1 MKRYAI
7 IVAGGKGTRMGNDIP
22 KQFIEIAGKPIL
34 AHTIENFYR
43 FDPNIDLIIVLP
55 QNQQEY
61 WKRLCAVHRITIPH
75 LVVKGGE
82 TRFHSV
88 LNGLSLIPDEGIVAI
103 HDGVR
108 PLTAHRV
115 IENCFH
121 VAEEKG
127 GAIPVLPLTDS
138 LRQIFPDKSS
148 KAVDRTAFVA
158 VQTPQTFRVEE
169 IKKAYK
175 LPYND
180 TFTDD
185 ASVYEAAGYIPE
197 LVEGNRENLK
207 ITLPVDLAIAE
218 IGFEGMTDLA
228 GLNIKYLPG
237 VGPKRAELLNKELE
251 IFTYLDLLHYYP
263 YKYIDRSKT
272 YKINEIDGSM
282 PYIQL
287 RGKIVSYTTHGEGAR
302 RRLTALFSDGS
313 GVIELVWFKGIRY
326 ITDRYKPGTEYTLFG
341 KPTLF
346 NGKFNIA
353 HPELDPIDD
362 RIDNTTGLQGYYTTT
377 EKMKNAFLNSKAI
390 QKMVYTLLSGIQN
403 PLPETLPL
411 PIISRMQLMS
421 STDALRNIHFPV
433 TIGHLRRAEFRLKF
447 EELFY
452 LQLHILRYTR
462 LRNLKLGG
470 FRFDHIGNYFNDFY
484 HQVLPFELTQAQKR
498 VIKEIRADMGSG
510 RQMNRLLQGDVG
522 SGKTLVALM
531 SMLIAVDNGY
541 QACLMAPT
549 EILATQHYEGLKKMV
564 EPLGLRIELLTG
576 SVSKKRRAPIL
587 EGLLTGEINLLIG
600 THALLEDSV
609 NFANLGFV
617 VIDEQHRFGV
627 EQRARLWRKNK
638 IPPHILVMTA
648 TPIPRTLAMTVYGD
662 LDVSVI
668 DQLPPGRKPIQ
679 TLLQYDNKRAQ
690 LYASL
695 RKQLQI
701 GRQAYIVYPLIQES
715 EKSDLKNLEEGY
727 EHIREIFPEYQV
739 CMVHGK
745 MKAAEKETE
754 MQKFV
759 SGEARIMVATTV
771 IEVGVNVPN
780 ALVMIIENA
789 ERFGLAQLHQLRGRV
804 GRGAEQS
811 YCILMTSYKI
821 NQDTRKRL
829 EIMAETNDGFR
840 IAEADMQMRGPGD
853 MEGTQ
858 QSGIAFNLQIAN
870 LAKDAQILQVARDEA
885 GKLLDSDELLERPEN
900 QIVRKELNRIF
911 EKQKNWGLIS

>member
-1 MKRYAI
+1 
-7 IVAGGKGTRMGNDIP
+7 
-22 KQFIEIAGKPIL
+22 
-34 AHTIENFYR
+34 
-43 FDPNIDLIIVLP
+43 
-55 QNQQEY
+55 
-61 WKRLCAVHRITIPH
+61 
-75 LVVKGGE
+75 
-82 TRFHSV
+82 
-88 LNGLSLIPDEGIVAI
+88 
-103 HDGVR
+103 
-108 PLTAHRV
+108 
-115 IENCFH
+115 
-121 VAEEKG
+121 
-127 GAIPVLPLTDS
+127 
-138 LRQIFPDKSS
+138 
-148 KAVDRTAFVA
+148 
-158 VQTPQTFRVEE
+158 
-169 IKKAYK
+169 
-175 LPYND
+175 
-180 TFTDD
+180 
-185 ASVYEAAGYIPE
+185 
-197 LVEGNRENLK
+197 
-207 ITLPVDLAIAE
+207 
-218 IGFEGMTDLA
+218 MTDLA
-228 GLNIKYLPG
+228 KLDIKYLPG
-237 VGPKRAELLNKELE
+237 VGPKRADLLNKELE
-251 IFTYLDLLHYYP
+251 IHTYLDLLHYYP

-272 YKINEIDGSM
+272 YKISEIDGSM

-287 RGKIVSYTTHGEGAR
+287 RGRIVSYNTHGEGAR
-302 RRLTALFSDGS
+302 RRLTALFSDGT

-326 ITDRYKPGTEYTLFG
+326 ITERYKPGTEYTLFG
-341 KPTLF
+341 RPTLF

-362 RIDNTTGLQGYYTTT
+362 RIDNTTGLQGYYNTT
-377 EKMKNAFLNSKAI
+377 EKMKNAFLNSKAL
-390 QKMVYTLLSGIQN
+390 QKMVYTLLTSIQA
-403 PLPETLPL
+403 PLPETLPA
-411 PIISRMQLMS
+411 PVIAHMQLMGI
-421 STDALRNIHFPV
+421 TDALRNIHFPISV
-433 TIGHLRRAEFRLKF
+433 GHLRRAEMRLKF

-462 LRNLKLGG
+462 LRNQKLGG
-470 FRFDHIGNYFNDFY
+470 FRFDHIGDCFNNFY
-484 HQVLPFELTQAQKR
+484 HHILPFELTQAQKR

-549 EILATQHYEGLKKMV
+549 EILATQHYEGLKTMV

-576 SVSKKRRAPIL
+576 SVTKKRRAPIL
-587 EGLLTGEINLLIG
+587 EGLLTGEVNLLIG
-600 THALLEDSV
+600 THALLEDTV
-609 NFANLGFV
+609 HFANLGFV

-627 EQRARLWRKNK
+627 EQRSRLWHKNTT
-638 IPPHILVMTA
+638 PPHILVMTA

-679 TLLQYDNKRAQ
+679 TLLQYDSKRGQ
-690 LYASL
+690 LYAAL

-727 EHIREIFPEYQV
+727 DHIREVFPEYRV

-745 MKAAEKETE
+745 MKAAEKEE
-754 MQKFV
+754 QMQRFV
-759 SGEARIMVATTV
+759 SREAQIMVATTV

-780 ALVMIIENA
+780 ASVMIIENA

-829 EIMAETNDGFR
+829 ELMTETNDGFR

-870 LAKDAQILQVARDEA
+870 LAKDGQILQAARDEA
-885 GKLLDSDELLERPEN
+885 NALLDSDERLEHPEN
-900 QIVRKELNRIF
+900 YIVRKELSRIF
-911 EKQKNWGLIS
+911 ERQKNWGLIS

>member
-1 MKRYAI
+1 
-7 IVAGGKGTRMGNDIP
+7 
-22 KQFIEIAGKPIL
+22 
-34 AHTIENFYR
+34 
-43 FDPNIDLIIVLP
+43 
-55 QNQQEY
+55 
-61 WKRLCAVHRITIPH
+61 
-75 LVVKGGE
+75 
-82 TRFHSV
+82 
-88 LNGLSLIPDEGIVAI
+88 
-103 HDGVR
+103 
-108 PLTAHRV
+108 
-115 IENCFH
+115 
-121 VAEEKG
+121 
-127 GAIPVLPLTDS
+127 
-138 LRQIFPDKSS
+138 
-148 KAVDRTAFVA
+148 
-158 VQTPQTFRVEE
+158 
-169 IKKAYK
+169 
-175 LPYND
+175 
-180 TFTDD
+180 
-185 ASVYEAAGYIPE
+185 
-197 LVEGNRENLK
+197 
-207 ITLPVDLAIAE
+207 
-218 IGFEGMTDLA
+218 MTDLA
-228 GLNIKYLPG
+228 KLDIKYLPG
-237 VGPKRAELLNKELE
+237 VGPKRADLLNKELE
-251 IFTYLDLLHYYP
+251 IHTYLDLLHYYP

-272 YKINEIDGSM
+272 YKISEIDGSM

-287 RGKIVSYTTHGEGAR
+287 RGRIVSYNTHGEGAR
-302 RRLTALFSDGS
+302 RRLTALFSDGT

-326 ITDRYKPGTEYTLFG
+326 IIERYKPGTEYTLFG
-341 KPTLF
+341 RPTLF

-362 RIDNTTGLQGYYTTT
+362 RIDNTTGLQGYYNTT
-377 EKMKNAFLNSKAI
+377 EKMKNAFLNSKAL
-390 QKMVYTLLSGIQN
+390 QKMVYTLLTSIQA
-403 PLPETLPL
+403 PLPETLPA
-411 PIISRMQLMS
+411 PVIAHMQLMGI
-421 STDALRNIHFPV
+421 TDALRNIHFPISV
-433 TIGHLRRAEFRLKF
+433 GHLRRAEMRLKF

-462 LRNLKLGG
+462 LRNQKLGG
-470 FRFDHIGNYFNDFY
+470 FRFDHIGDCFNNFY
-484 HQVLPFELTQAQKR
+484 HHILPFELTQAQKR

-549 EILATQHYEGLKKMV
+549 EILATQHYEGLKAMV

-576 SVSKKRRAPIL
+576 SVTKKRRAPIL
-587 EGLLTGEINLLIG
+587 EGLLTGEVNLLIG
-600 THALLEDSV
+600 THALLEDTV
-609 NFANLGFV
+609 HFANLGFV

-627 EQRARLWRKNK
+627 EQRSRLWHKNTT
-638 IPPHILVMTA
+638 PPHILVMTA

-679 TLLQYDNKRAQ
+679 TLLQYDSKRGQ
-690 LYASL
+690 LYAAL

-727 EHIREIFPEYQV
+727 DHIREVFPEYRV

-745 MKAAEKETE
+745 MKAAEKEE
-754 MQKFV
+754 QMQRFV
-759 SGEARIMVATTV
+759 SGEAQIMVATTV

-780 ALVMIIENA
+780 ASVMIIENA

-829 EIMAETNDGFR
+829 ELMTETNDGFR

-870 LAKDAQILQVARDEA
+870 LAKDGQILQAARDEA
-885 GKLLDSDELLERPEN
+885 NALLDSDERLEHPEN
-900 QIVRKELNRIF
+900 YIIRKELSRIF
-911 EKQKNWGLIS
+911 ERQKNWGLIS